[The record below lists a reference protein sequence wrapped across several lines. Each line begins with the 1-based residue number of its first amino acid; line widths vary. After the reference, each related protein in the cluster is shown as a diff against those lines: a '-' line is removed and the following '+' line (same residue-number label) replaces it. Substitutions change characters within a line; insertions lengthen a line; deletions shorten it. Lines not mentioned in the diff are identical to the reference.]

1 MSIATNQ
8 NMIIK
13 GLLVASAVIVIVLS
27 MSASI
32 SGDEDIHFKY
42 GDRIINFFTS
52 LGEDKSY
59 QDEVRGPDYAYNFTF
74 DAGIELAQRA
84 TGYGSPSIE
93 TYVQCDDRVV
103 DRID

>member
-8 NMIIK
+8 NIIIK

-59 QDEVRGPDYAYNFTF
+59 QDEVRGPDLSL
-74 DAGIELAQRA
+74 IH
-84 TGYGSPSIE
+84 I
-93 TYVQCDDRVV
+93 
-103 DRID
+103 